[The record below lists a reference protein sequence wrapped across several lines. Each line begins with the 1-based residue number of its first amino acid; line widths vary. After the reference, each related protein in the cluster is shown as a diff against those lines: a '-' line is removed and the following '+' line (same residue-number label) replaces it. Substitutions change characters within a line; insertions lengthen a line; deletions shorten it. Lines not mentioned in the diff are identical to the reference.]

1 MPKGREELR
10 RGVRDLI
17 EVASREMDALS
28 TEAPA
33 APQAPEVFGDERP
46 DRPILRLVRDPA
58 AHPAP
63 AEPEPPAA
71 PPAGPGAA
79 TTVAPPGLS
88 GVREAPRPVAPAQR
102 VPAPTRPPAPVP
114 PASGPLYGIPTDA
127 SGVHPRKGVCAA
139 YYVNHACWEV
149 PEAPCKQALH
159 VCMLRDCPV
168 YNLNR
173 EELERRFAAK
183 FAHLW

>member
-10 RGVRDLI
+10 HGVRSLI
-17 EVASREMDALS
+17 EITSQEMDALAG
-28 TEAPA
+28 APA
-33 APQAPEVFGDERP
+33 SPEATRDEASETA
-46 DRPILRLVRDPA
+46 DRPILRLVREPATRPRPLPEPESIPAEIAPAVEPA
-58 AHPAP
+58 AAP
-63 AEPEPPAA
+63 
-71 PPAGPGAA
+71 
-79 TTVAPPGLS
+79 VARPTPPGPAL
-88 GVREAPRPVAPAQR
+88 API
-102 VPAPTRPPAPVP
+102 
-114 PASGPLYGIPTDA
+114 YGIPADA
-127 SGVHPRKGVCAA
+127 SGVHARKGVCAA

-149 PEAPCKQALH
+149 PEAYCNQALH